1 MFVVTNWGLNLK
13 GLLQSLSEI
22 ISTKACF
29 NNAQTQTQMQG
40 GWWEVASHPL
50 LLDFALPVSGM
61 PILC

>member
-1 MFVVTNWGLNLK
+1 MFVVTNWGLHLK
-13 GLLQSLSEI
+13 GSLQSLSEI

-29 NNAQTQTQMQG
+29 NNAQTQMQG

-50 LLDFALPVSGM
+50 LLDCALPVSGM